1 MPNIPKPFPI
11 LSGDNDSEDRRHK
24 VIGKGAYG
32 CVHKPSLHC
41 KNKTVKSYKD
51 KVSKFM
57 ITKHANT
64 EMTEYE
70 TIEKADPKNKLYL
83 GKPIKCA
90 VKKDNDNENAIDKC
104 NMYDW
109 KYSTHSLLVMEDGG
123 ENLSDF
129 ATRFKLNPITPEN
142 KEKMELFWI
151 EAQRILYGLTVFFQ
165 NDIVHHDLKAQN
177 IVYNEE
183 KNRINFID
191 FGLMTSKQKIIKKC
205 NESDYSLAIWH
216 WSFPFELRLM
226 NKSYF
231 NRISKMN
238 RNEKKKYIKNF
249 VENNITK
256 GKGNSLKTFFSQIF
270 GHLSESIQEEN
281 INIVVN
287 DFKDFIL
294 DDFKNYDYILNKCI
308 NTIDMYGAGMGFSK
322 VLSNTS
328 QFIEPALAT
337 DLAEFVM
344 SMLSNHLP
352 SRVEPLEALHQYEE
366 LLEKH
371 GLLTKYKKHFENHI
385 LQDKVEKETKIDKQI
400 NNIKNVDLK
409 MTPEEQANLYLP
421 PTNKICPE
429 GKELNPFTNRCVTV
443 CKDDQIR
450 NEKFKCVKNKNIN
463 LKMAPEHLQG
473 TNKICPEGKEL
484 NPLTNRCVTIC
495 KDDEM
500 RNDKFKCVK
509 NKTRKNK
516 K

>member
-1 MPNIPKPFPI
+1 MPIIPKPFPI
-11 LSGDNDSEDRRHK
+11 LSDDSDDRNHK

-32 CVHKPSLHC
+32 CVHKPSLRC

-57 ITKHANT
+57 ITKNADA
-64 EMTEYE
+64 EMKEYK
-70 TIEKADPKNKLYL
+70 TIQTADPDHKLYL
-83 GKPIKCA
+83 GEPVKCA
-90 VKKDNDNENAIDKC
+90 PKNDTDNRNAIDKC
-104 NMYDW
+104 NFRT
-109 KYSTHSLLVMEDGG
+109 SITNAHSLLVMEDGG
-123 ENLSDF
+123 ENLSEF
-129 ATRFKLNPITPEN
+129 ARRFNLNPITPEN

-191 FGLMTSKQKIIKKC
+191 FGLMTSNQKILEECKNSKY
-205 NESDYSLAIWH
+205 ESAIIH
-216 WSFPFELRLM
+216 WSYPFELHLM
-226 NKSYF
+226 NKHSF
-231 NRISKMN
+231 NRVAKMN
-238 RNEKKKYIKNF
+238 RPEKKKFIKNF
-249 VENNITK
+249 VEKHITK
-256 GKGNSLKTFFSQIF
+256 GNVKYFFSELF
-270 GHLSESIQEEN
+270 GDFSKSIQEEN

-294 DDFKNYDYILNKCI
+294 DDFKNYDYVLNKCI

-337 DLAEFVM
+337 DLAEFFATM
-344 SMLSNHLP
+344 ITNHLP
-352 SRVEPLEALHQYEE
+352 SRVEPLEAVHQYEE

-385 LQDKVEKETKIDKQI
+385 LRDKVEKETKIDKQI
-400 NNIKNVDLK
+400 NKIKNVDLK
-409 MTPEEQANLYLP
+409 MTPEEEANLYLP

-429 GKELNPFTNRCVTV
+429 GKELNPFTNRCVNI

-450 NEKFKCVKNKNIN
+450 NEKFKCVKNK
-463 LKMAPEHLQG
+463 
-473 TNKICPEGKEL
+473 
-484 NPLTNRCVTIC
+484 
-495 KDDEM
+495 
-500 RNDKFKCVK
+500 
-509 NKTRKNK
+509 TRKNK
-516 K
+516 NK